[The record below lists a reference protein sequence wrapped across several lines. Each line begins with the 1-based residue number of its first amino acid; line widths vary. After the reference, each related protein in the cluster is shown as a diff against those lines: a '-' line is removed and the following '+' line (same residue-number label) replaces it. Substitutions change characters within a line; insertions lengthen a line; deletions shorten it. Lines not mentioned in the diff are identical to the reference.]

1 MKKLIL
7 IAAMLT
13 AFTVAKAEF
22 YSIHTI
28 GGTVTKVSDGDTL
41 TVKSKHKTITVRL
54 SRIDAPEI
62 SHYGKPAQPYGIEAR
77 DWLREVVKGENVVVY
92 IEGVDKYGRTIG
104 TVNMGNE
111 NINALMVEDGYAWV
125 YDQYAQDVQGAGLN
139 ELESVAREKKKG
151 LWQDANP
158 IYPADF
164 RKSQK

>member
-13 AFTVAKAEF
+13 ACTVANADF
-22 YSIHTI
+22 YTVHTI
-28 GGTVTKVSDGDTL
+28 VGTVTKVSDGDTL
-41 TVKSKHKTITVRL
+41 TVKTKKKNQIVRL

-77 DWLREVVKGENVVVY
+77 DWLREVVKGEKVVVY
-92 IEGVDKYGRTIG
+92 DEGTDQYGRMIG
-104 TVNMGNE
+104 TVKMGNE

-151 LWQDANP
+151 LGQDANP

>member
-7 IAAMLT
+7 TAVILT
-13 AFTVAKAEF
+13 ICNVANADF
-22 YSIHTI
+22 YSVHSIV
-28 GGTVTKVSDGDTL
+28 GTVTKVSDGDTL
-41 TVKSKHKTITVRL
+41 TVKTKTKNVTVRL

-62 SHYGKPAQPYGIEAR
+62 SHYGKPAQPYGKEAG
-77 DWLREVVKGENVVVY
+77 DYLREVVKGENVVVY
-92 IEGVDKYGRTIG
+92 DEGTDKYGRMIG
-104 TVNMGNE
+104 TVMMGNE

-158 IYPADF
+158 IEPSEF

>member
-7 IAAMLT
+7 TAVILT
-13 AFTVAKAEF
+13 IYNVANADF
-22 YSIHTI
+22 YSVHTI
-28 GGTVTKVSDGDTL
+28 VGTVTRVLDGDTL
-41 TVKSKHKTITVRL
+41 TVKTKTKNVTVRL

-62 SHYGKPAQPYGIEAR
+62 SHYGKPAQPYGKEAG
-77 DWLREVVKGENVVVY
+77 DYLREVVKGEKVVVY
-92 IEGVDKYGRTIG
+92 DEGTDKYGRMIG
-104 TVNMGNE
+104 TVMMGNE

-151 LWQDANP
+151 LWIDANP
-158 IYPADF
+158 IYPAEF

>member
-7 IAAMLT
+7 AAAMLT
-13 AFTVAKAEF
+13 ACTVAKADF

-41 TVKSKHKTITVRL
+41 TVKSKNKTIIVRL

-62 SHYGKPAQPYGIEAR
+62 SHYGKPAQPFGKEAG
-77 DWLREVVKGENVVVY
+77 DYLREVVKGENVVVY
-92 IEGVDKYGRTIG
+92 IDDVDKYGRTVG
-104 TVNMGNE
+104 TVMMGNE
-111 NINALMVEDGYAWV
+111 NINALMVEEGLAWV
-125 YDQYAQDVQGAGLN
+125 YDDYAQDVQGAGLN

-151 LWQDANP
+151 LWIDANP
-158 IYPADF
+158 IYPAEF

>member
-13 AFTVAKAEF
+13 ACTVANAEF

-41 TVKSKHKTITVRL
+41 IVKSKHKTITVRL

-62 SHYGKPAQPYGIEAR
+62 SHYGKPAQPYGNEAR

-125 YDQYAQDVQGAGLN
+125 YDQDVQGAGLN

-151 LWQDANP
+151 LWQDAKP
-158 IYPADF
+158 IEPSEF
-164 RKSQK
+164 RQSQK